1 MPHYFEKSC
10 LTKLVLELVTG
21 SFLLEQILSIGEL
34 LWEKRETRMVFDFFH
49 QVEHVEF
56 ELPMSF
62 YRRREV
68 LAQAVFVFG
77 VAT

>member
-1 MPHYFEKSC
+1 
-10 LTKLVLELVTG
+10 
-21 SFLLEQILSIGEL
+21 
-34 LWEKRETRMVFDFFH
+34 MVFDFFH

-77 VAT
+77 VAA